1 MRCSGSL
8 FGLLRLT
15 PNFSSPEILMTLHL
29 KSAKPVLY
37 FLRIYEYIR
46 VFFFGSFSFQLNH
59 RIFPKFIAN
68 IQKFLWIF
76 PHPEKILEKVAQI
89 FLFFLLF
96 LLNVFSLLWCDCKI
110 EMTTDHDITH
120 SRYHGKY
127 ERIFALLCPRSELII
142 FKVNNHLR
150 CRTGQK
156 HTIPAI
162 SQTFTPC
169 PISAGG
175 KSEEASEAND
185 FLP

>member
-1 MRCSGSL
+1 MLWELIWPTPTDSQFFVSRNFNDIASEISETGFIFPENLRVYSGL
-8 FGLLRLT
+8 F
-15 PNFSSPEILMTLHL
+15 FW
-29 KSAKPVLY
+29 
-37 FLRIYEYIR
+37 
-46 VFFFGSFSFQLNH
+46 VFFFSAESSYLSKIYCKYTK
-59 RIFPKFIAN
+59 IFMN
-68 IQKFLWIF
+68 ISPSREDFGKGRADIS
-76 PHPEKILEKVAQI
+76 V
-89 FLFFLLF
+89 FLLF